1 MKKLIKFLMI
11 LTVSWVNYQKDTYSK
26 SEALCLPPFLLY
38 TVL

>member
-11 LTVSWVNYQKDTYSK
+11 LTVSWVNCQKDTYSK
-26 SEALCLPPFLLY
+26 PEALCLPPFLIY